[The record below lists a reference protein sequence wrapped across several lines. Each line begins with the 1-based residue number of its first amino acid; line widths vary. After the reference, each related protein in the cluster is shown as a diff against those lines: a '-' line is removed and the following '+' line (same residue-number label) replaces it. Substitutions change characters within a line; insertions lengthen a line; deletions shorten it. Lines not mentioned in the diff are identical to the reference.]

1 MPIATIRSSTH
12 LRNEIGR
19 LGASHYLTPLLARS
33 VRDSPFF
40 DHGANFLPNETARIP
55 SRLPTSF
62 RALGM
67 CFACEGVPETEQ
79 ENGFGSCG
87 ENSCTHRRQ
96 VDCTV
101 LQCVC

>member
-19 LGASHYLTPLLARS
+19 LGVSHCLTPLPTRL
-33 VRDSPFF
+33 VRDRPFF
-40 DHGANFLPNETARIP
+40 SLGANFQPNEAARIP

-67 CFACEGVPETEQ
+67 CFACEGLPATEQ
-79 ENGFGSCG
+79 ENGLGSC
-87 ENSCTHRRQ
+87 EERSCSLRWGWRW
-96 VDCTV
+96 
-101 LQCVC
+101 